1 MMLSLSACVSHQRVF
16 CSPKRQESFK
26 GVSKKFL
33 GCFKE
38 VSWTFQENFKSVSQ
52 KFQGC
57 LKKVSSVFRGSL
69 KGVSRNFK

>member
-1 MMLSLSACVSHQRVF
+1 MRVLVTSEFF
-16 CSPKRQESFK
+16 CSPTRQESFK

-57 LKKVSSVFRGSL
+57 LKKVSSVFFRKFEGY
-69 KGVSRNFK
+69 FKEL